1 MTEAVA
7 EEVKTWQNR
16 SLDVVYP
23 IVYLDA
29 LQVKIREAGQVQNRA
44 IYVAIGIN
52 LEGNKEVLGLWA
64 GQTEK
69 VKFWLQVVTELKNR
83 GVQDIY
89 IACVDGLKGLPAAVE
104 AVFPKAQVQLC
115 IVHLV
120 RNCLNYVSWKERKL
134 VAADLK

>member
-1 MTEAVA
+1 MA

-69 VKFWLQVVTELKNR
+69 AKFWLQVVTELKNR

-89 IACVDGLKGLPAAVE
+89 IGLPRIAHPNGTTRVSTHGGSIARV
-104 AVFPKAQVQLC
+104 VVPNR
-115 IVHLV
+115 
-120 RNCLNYVSWKERKL
+120 RNR
-134 VAADLK
+134 